1 MNMKIMIGGDDIIC
15 QLLFQNGYIDPVCG
29 NKTRTMIR
37 EDTELKNFPL
47 YCPKCK
53 QETIINVQDMKI
65 TLADSK

>member
-1 MNMKIMIGGDDIIC
+1 MGLGSKINMSAAYQTEWIHC
-15 QLLFQNGYIDPVCG
+15 PVCS
-29 NKTRTMIR
+29 NKTPDKIR
-37 EDTELKNFPL
+37 EDTILKNFPL

>member
-1 MNMKIMIGGDDIIC
+1 MPTIISEWIYC
-15 QLLFQNGYIDPVCG
+15 PVCG

-37 EDTELKNFPL
+37 EDTE
-47 YCPKCK
+47 CK

>member
-1 MNMKIMIGGDDIIC
+1 MMKTEWII
-15 QLLFQNGYIDPVCG
+15 VRSAA
-29 NKTRTMIR
+29 KKRTMIQQ
-37 EDTELKNFPL
+37 DTEMKNFPI